1 MAGAA
6 VREADHSLIMR
17 WVYTIVILLAGLFV
31 LMLSMGAG
39 LQRGEARLL
48 WAEGA
53 VAEGAVTEILGSKG
67 SGAMYYSYTFS
78 YDGRVQTQSRRNIR
92 GQARQTPIGSK
103 LTVRYDPKDPSKSIT
118 QAELDE
124 MEAWGNRFVFP
135 LIGAALVA
143 WALMRIFRPRRA
155 AQPAAS
161 P

>member
-1 MAGAA
+1 
-6 VREADHSLIMR
+6 MR

-39 LQRGEARLL
+39 LQRGEAQAL

-53 VAEGAVTEILGSKG
+53 VAEGTVTEILGR
-67 SGAMYYSYTFS
+67 SGVMNYSYTFS
-78 YDGRVQTQSRRNIR
+78 YDGRVQTQSRRRIR
-92 GQARQTPIGSK
+92 GGAKETPIGSK

-143 WALMRIFRPRRA
+143 WALMRIFRRIVGHPPGRETV
-155 AQPAAS
+155 S
-161 P
+161 